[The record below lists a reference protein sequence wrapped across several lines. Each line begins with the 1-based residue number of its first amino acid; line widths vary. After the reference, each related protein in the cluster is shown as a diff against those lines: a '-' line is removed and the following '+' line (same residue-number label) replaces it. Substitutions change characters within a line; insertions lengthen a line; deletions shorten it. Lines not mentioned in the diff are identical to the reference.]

1 VPPGT
6 GRHDGAIDQAIY
18 EWVEKVRC
26 IDGQPPVEAG
36 LRTAPVA
43 SNKLTPVTPV
53 TDGNPVV
60 V

>member
-1 VPPGT
+1 
-6 GRHDGAIDQAIY
+6 
-18 EWVEKVRC
+18 VEKVRC
-26 IDGQPPVEAG
+26 IDGHPPVEAG

-43 SNKLTPVTPV
+43 SNNLTPVTPV